1 MDDKVEKIKQE
12 FLKLILNSYL
22 IIIYFIDISS
32 RTTKTAHLTKL
43 GTCQG

>member
-1 MDDKVEKIKQE
+1 MDDKVEKIKLE
-12 FLKLILNSYL
+12 FYKFILNSYL
-22 IIIYFIDISS
+22 IILYNIDISS